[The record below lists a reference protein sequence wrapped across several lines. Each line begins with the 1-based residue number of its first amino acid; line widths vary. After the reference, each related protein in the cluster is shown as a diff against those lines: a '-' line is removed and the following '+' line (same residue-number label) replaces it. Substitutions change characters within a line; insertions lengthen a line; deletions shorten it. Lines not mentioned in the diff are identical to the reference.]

1 MAKKVLSVPRISC
14 PHCVATIERTLGA
27 LEQVKEVTADA
38 KTKMVAV
45 TYQQPEDLKVIL
57 DALEEIGYP
66 AKQ

>member
-1 MAKKVLSVPRISC
+1 MATQVLSVPRISC
-14 PHCVATIERTLGA
+14 QHCVATIERTLSA

-38 KTKMVAV
+38 ATKMVSV
-45 TYQQPEDLKVIL
+45 SYGDPDDLKVIL

>member
-14 PHCVATIERTLGA
+14 QHCVATIERTLGA

-38 KTKMVAV
+38 TTKMVAV
-45 TYQQPEDLKVIL
+45 TYQKPEDLKVIL
-57 DALEEIGYP
+57 DTLEEIGYP